1 MNHFRIPKLEVMQS
15 FGRQTKAN
23 GALIQYTADVMEH
36 LLITHCKTTFQRT
49 SRQAHTYVDQVMDIL
64 NREESL
70 RLFDLYIILRLSE
83 HSALDMVVNT
93 EHKAVT
99 TINPT
104 LEFIQHVLPNK
115 GSTFR
120 GPHPFRNHFEDPNSI
135 VSTYG
140 DVTLHV
146 TVQPDHSALSMMEM
160 QVLYHLT
167 DLSLVMSS
175 YIDQASHGN
184 LMCGWDIQGDV
195 STWNKFRIQLH
206 SSFRT
211 CYIDKSQVV
220 QAYPPST
227 KYPYGHCNAVL
238 LCAQVMVFS
247 TVWSCSIPPPPP
259 PSLFTQ
265 F

>member
-23 GALIQYTADVMEH
+23 SMLIQYTADVTEC
-36 LLITHCKTTFQRT
+36 LLITHCKTTFQHT
-49 SRQAHTYVDQVMDIL
+49 SCQAHTYVDQVVDIL

-70 RLFDLYIILRLSE
+70 HLFDLYIILRLSE

-93 EHKAVT
+93 EHKVVT
-99 TINPT
+99 TIDPI

-115 GSTFR
+115 ESTFYS
-120 GPHPFRNHFEDPNSI
+120 PCPFRNHFKDPNSI

-140 DVTLHV
+140 DVALHV
-146 TVQPDHSALSMMEM
+146 TVQPDHSVLSMMEM
-160 QVLYHLT
+160 QALYHLT

-184 LMCGWDIQGDV
+184 PMCGWDIQGDV
-195 STWNKFRIQLH
+195 LTWNKFHIQLH

-211 CYIDKSQVV
+211 RYIDKSQVV

-227 KYPYGHCNAVL
+227 KYPYGHCDAVL
-238 LCAQVMVFS
+238 LRRPGDGIFYGMALFN
-247 TVWSCSIPPPPP
+247 PPP
-259 PSLFTQ
+259 PSLFT
-265 F
+265 